1 MTAHRLLPVLILA
14 LPGVAAA
21 QDQRLP
27 SVQYGTPLPQVLY
40 GAPSPAPTPAEP
52 RRAAPPPPAS
62 LPPPQAPRGSLTY
75 QSGPAYIPPY
85 GYWGA
90 RPHWDRPQPVW
101 RRPGPAQDTAPYVSP
116 DAGRFERPLPGG
128 SYVGR
133 PPSAPPPPTYG
144 RPRGW

>member
-1 MTAHRLLPVLILA
+1 MFAPRLLILA
-14 LPGVAAA
+14 FVAFPVAAAA

-40 GAPSPAPTPAEP
+40 GTPSPAPAVPEP
-52 RRAAPPPPAS
+52 RRAPPPPAS
-62 LPPPQAPRGSLTY
+62 LPPTQAPRGSLSY

-85 GYWGA
+85 AYWGA
-90 RPHWDRPQPVW
+90 PPHWDRPPHVW
-101 RRPGPAQDTAPYVSP
+101 RRPGPVQDTAPYVSP

-133 PPSAPPPPTYG
+133 PPSAPPPPPTYG